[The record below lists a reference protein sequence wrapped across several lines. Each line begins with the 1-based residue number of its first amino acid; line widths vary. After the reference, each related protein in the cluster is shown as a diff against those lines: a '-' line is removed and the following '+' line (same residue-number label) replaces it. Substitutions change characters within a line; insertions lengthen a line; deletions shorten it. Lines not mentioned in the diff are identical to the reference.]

1 MYRFALLVVAVTLL
15 TSSIAQAASYKKT
28 DGTVVDP
35 IMNTFGNPHGY
46 SGNNLEPEANQ
57 TAWSPTVDSIHLG
70 EFMDIIYD
78 GSGTVWQ
85 TVITTIGTS

>member
-15 TSSIAQAASYKKT
+15 SGSMARAASYEKT
-28 DGTVVDP
+28 DGAIVDP
-35 IMNTFGNPHGY
+35 ILDIYGSTHDY

-85 TVITTIGTS
+85 TVIATIGTS